1 MPPCVFGEGSMFSY
15 SRATGARG
23 IPANIISRDG
33 PRAWYAMTLQFDE
46 AGRDREGRPHGSP
59 FTMNSWYVPPA
70 STGGAGK
77 SGDSQVILPPV
88 DVRIGREDILL
99 RADMPGIPKE
109 NIDIKI
115 FPRYIE
121 IIGIPPEDEKPG
133 EETILT
139 IEGSHTKY
147 RTTKNSPERTAPEGV
162 RAKLVDGTL
171 ELKLPREMVLCHR
184 RISRIPVR

>member
-1 MPPCVFGEGSMFSY
+1 MCGEGSMFSY
-15 SRATGARG
+15 TRANRAREV
-23 IPANIISRDG
+23 PATMIGLDK
-33 PRAWYAMTLQFDE
+33 PRAWYAMTLQFGE
-46 AGRDREGRPHGSP
+46 AGRDPGGQPHGSP

-70 STGGAGK
+70 SKGGAGK
-77 SGDSQVILPPV
+77 ADDPHVILPPV

-109 NIDIKI
+109 NIDIRI

-121 IIGIPPEDEKPG
+121 IIGTPPEDEDPG
-133 EETILT
+133 DEAILAV
-139 IEGSHTKY
+139 EGSHSKY
-147 RTTKNSPERTAPEGV
+147 RNTRGTHERAVPEGV

-171 ELKLPREMVLCHR
+171 ELRLPKEMVLCRR